1 MKFRTTLRN
10 LPLRWRLV
18 IAFMLVSV
26 MPVLIAS
33 YMAAQVVSSLF
44 EQNVELWLQDGA
56 RFVAQELTEA
66 QSEAQRAASIVAE
79 TLNEDPDAL
88 DGAQVVLSANLLA
101 AVGYDLIVIY
111 DAAGHVIYSY
121 GDVPTSDFLPRTEQ
135 ASFFPATI
143 RDRPSLLVGASRKFS
158 ANDQTYFVFAA
169 NEINDDS
176 FDVSPLVTSIEVRA
190 FRVEGG
196 KTISLPAGTRPA
208 PFDVPR
214 NVVLSLESGLS
225 TISAAI
231 ADDEVAT
238 WFAGLRD
245 ADGKLTG
252 IVACRLT
259 SSFSLVSHFKTVLL
273 FVLLALAAAFLS
285 LVVSFFFA
293 ELISRPLR
301 ALTDGVR
308 KVTSGSYD
316 ARVKEEGGRELSEL
330 AVGFNAMTE
339 QLQRVE
345 EMEAEMRRLERFAAL
360 GEATTAIAHEIRN
373 PLGIIKTSSQ
383 VVRMKG
389 TLPESSDR
397 LIGFVMEEVDR
408 IDQLVQDLIDYVRPK
423 EPNKKPL
430 DLFAGVVAGVVEFAQ
445 PEFDR
450 RSIVCAVTPPAKE
463 ARILADAVEL
473 HQVFLNIILNA
484 MDAMPNGGRLDI
496 TLRNEPGGVQV
507 LIGDNGV
514 GIPDD
519 VKDRIFEPFVTSK
532 PRGTG
537 LGLAKVML
545 VVKQHSGSVEFES
558 VVGMGTRFIFRFP
571 SLA

>member
-26 MPVLIAS
+26 MPVVIAS

-397 LIGFVMEEVDR
+397 LIGS
-408 IDQLVQDLIDYVRPK
+408 IG
-423 EPNKKPL
+423 PL
-430 DLFAGVVAGVVEFAQ
+430 
-445 PEFDR
+445 R
-450 RSIVCAVTPPAKE
+450 
-463 ARILADAVEL
+463 
-473 HQVFLNIILNA
+473 
-484 MDAMPNGGRLDI
+484 
-496 TLRNEPGGVQV
+496 
-507 LIGDNGV
+507 
-514 GIPDD
+514 
-519 VKDRIFEPFVTSK
+519 
-532 PRGTG
+532 
-537 LGLAKVML
+537 
-545 VVKQHSGSVEFES
+545 
-558 VVGMGTRFIFRFP
+558 
-571 SLA
+571 